1 VSRQRFCHFVP
12 ADPISVINKVDVEL
26 VVTDETEELIQTE
39 PWIYLIVAEART
51 VRETLP
57 WEVLST

>member
-1 VSRQRFCHFVP
+1 
-12 ADPISVINKVDVEL
+12 VEL